1 MKRTVTED
9 AKKNGGFEEQIWFTL
24 TKGNHFTAPES
35 AKKLKIMAYNITLA
49 TTAVICYVSY
59 RILLW
64 AVRILWYCFK
74 AVLNLVLWL
83 MRAAFWTMLYLTRI
97 IF

>member
-1 MKRTVTED
+1 
-9 AKKNGGFEEQIWFTL
+9 
-24 TKGNHFTAPES
+24 
-35 AKKLKIMAYNITLA
+35 MAYNITLA
-49 TTAVICYVSY
+49 TTAVIYYVSY

-83 MRAAFWTMLYLTRI
+83 IRAAFWTMLYLTRI
-97 IF
+97 IL